1 MFVWVESVLPKEKP
15 DLCFLGRG
23 RAQTIETTWRTMRWA
38 TAKLDEL
45 KTQVEEVREALLA
58 CSGAQ
63 ETEVGRSLLQRL
75 SDHTTSLE
83 VTAALRQP
91 AVQPRHWQHLVTVAG
106 WGARIS

>member
-1 MFVWVESVLPKEKP
+1 
-15 DLCFLGRG
+15 
-23 RAQTIETTWRTMRWA
+23 MRWA

-45 KTQVEEVREALLA
+45 KTQVEEVREALMA

-75 SDHTTSLE
+75 CDHTTSLE

-106 WGARIS
+106 KGDASHLDPWQCRFSEKMIRYNSL